1 MISPKNIPIRLTM
14 ILASLCSTA
23 QGGEGFYC
31 NTRDGACVP
40 KRLTYGY
47 TPTTWRRWPN
57 EGTPSVARPPAEQI
71 PTPARQTPPS
81 TGPGTTPATPDEA
94 PLTPTPDE
102 SPLVP
107 TDSVPSGSTPSAEPL
122 LTPPFDDTPPAPP
135 QGPESGSNPP
145 AATTAPGETTVP
157 KSLAEPPSRIR
168 SALPDADPP
177 PAMPDDDPFKDD
189 LPGPPNPLDEPT
201 KKGARLTPA
210 VDENIRT
217 TATRWQSPARAAE
230 AIVEGPQLKPIPSS
244 EEPRRLQPVDE
255 KAEGTVALPPVN
267 VPVKHNP
274 LRAAAQERR
283 SDRVVPTAN
292 WTVEQRAST
301 ATAASRRN
309 PLRSN

>member
-1 MISPKNIPIRLTM
+1 MNSPKNVSLRLTM
-14 ILASLCSTA
+14 ILACLCSTA
-23 QGGEGFYC
+23 RGGEGFYC

-71 PTPARQTPPS
+71 PTPAKQPPS
-81 TGPGTTPATPDEA
+81 ATAPGATPEDM

-107 TDSVPSGSTPSAEPL
+107 TDSAPSGSTPGAEPPL
-122 LTPPFDDTPPAPP
+122 MPPFDDTPPAPP
-135 QGPESGSNPP
+135 QSQEGEAKPP
-145 AATTAPGETTVP
+145 AATTAPGDMAVP
-157 KSLAEPPSRIR
+157 KSLAEPPSRIQ

-189 LPGPPNPLDEPT
+189 PPGPPIPLEEPT
-201 KKGARLTPA
+201 KKGARLTPR
-210 VDENIRT
+210 VDENVRT
-217 TATRWQSPARAAE
+217 TATRWQSSAKPAE
-230 AIVEGPQLKPIPSS
+230 AIVEGPQLMPIPSAD
-244 EEPRRLQPVDE
+244 EPRRLQPVDV
-255 KAEGTVALPPVN
+255 KAEGAAALPHVN
-267 VPVKHNP
+267 MPVKHNP
-274 LRAAAQERR
+274 LRSAAHQRHP
-283 SDRVVPTAN
+283 DRVVPTAS